1 MAALY
6 EYRDS
11 SFSRKHRLQLIED
24 SFNRGMQFTNT
35 PLTEGFVKL
44 LVNFDMQDGGA
55 SVVPRLG
62 LRATKILTPQTVD
75 EDTVTGYEQIIAARE
90 QNIEQRTMPQFF
102 IRDSLNETPIGN
114 LRRGPLTML
123 SSNNVMNGNGYPIAA
138 EHYVQKD
145 YPDASYILP
154 QNAEIHGI
162 PLDTPTTLTKHVGT
176 YGWAQRYYFFDPM
189 LKKLVHTEWDDV
201 AATFKFTVEEPKS
214 ITTNTAVTWG
224 YNMLAENPYAFENKW
239 SAGGGIIDFDGILP
253 YNTNGQ
259 LNLTPVTNE
268 QLDFRLYY
276 SVPEGVRY
284 HLIWEWRSTRTDSWT
299 TLQAKD
305 VQFTTLLDL
314 HVPFS
319 PPDSGIIMRVSAY
332 GYTEV
337 SGEWVRNTFTDAVI
351 AVGFN
356 FDKTEYGNTVNAN
369 NKTYTIPHATGMV
382 YWKNRLVVWGV
393 PEDPTLLF
401 ASDVNDPTYFP
412 YPNNCETFDEPVK
425 YAIPFMDYLLVFT
438 STQLYMLTLTP
449 DGLGWTTQSLQNNLT
464 IADWD
469 IHLIQVVKNMVFF
482 RSGNYYY
489 MIVPKAGSQTG
500 ELTLATI
507 SKPLY
512 YLFDNFKENVE
523 NALYDV
529 YDYRG
534 PLTLLHYYNYLDF
547 EDIHNVYVFQT
558 DKAEYINFCILYNI
572 ADRSWR
578 IYTFGSQS
586 IRTPYKAD
594 ATQRGTLCSLSSALV
609 DEQEVATPLLFQFL
623 VQRDDW
629 YIPRH
634 HTIET
639 IDDLFKTNHVFHNW
653 QHMDM
658 GYREHSSNFKKRY
671 RELQFVINN
680 ISNQALD
687 LYTDFYIDGE
697 QRKNRYVYEVVH
709 DVDPESPRYGLI
721 TVEKVLADPV
731 TAPAT
736 TALGSDEEDFLA
748 WRLDNSRFPD
758 VAFWKVRLPVSGK
771 GYTPRFCFTSRNEF
785 IYELLNVSF
794 VYRALGSR

>member
-24 SFNRGMQFTNT
+24 KFGSGMQYTNT
-35 PLTEGFVKL
+35 PLPEGFVKT
-44 LVNFDMQDGGA
+44 LVNFDMHDSGSA
-55 SVVPRLG
+55 VTPRRG
-62 LRATKILTPQTVD
+62 LRATKILTPQAVA
-75 EDTVTGYEQIIAARE
+75 ENTVTGTEQIVAAKE
-90 QNIEQRTMPQFF
+90 QNIEHRVMPQFF
-102 IRDSLNETPIGN
+102 VRNGLYETPINGI
-114 LRRGPLTML
+114 RRGPLTML
-123 SSNNVMNGNGYPIAA
+123 SGNNVLNGEGYPINA
-138 EHYVQKD
+138 ERYAQVD
-145 YPDASYILP
+145 YPDAAYVLP
-154 QNAEIHGI
+154 ENAEIHGL
-162 PLDTPTTLTKHVGT
+162 PLESPNTLTKHVGA
-176 YGWAQRYYFFDPM
+176 YAWAQRYYFFDPAI
-189 LKKLVHTEWDDV
+189 KKLVHSEWDTDTS
-201 AATFKFTVEEPKS
+201 AFKFTVEEAKS
-214 ITTNTAVTWG
+214 ISTNQAVTWG
-224 YNMLAENPYAFENKW
+224 YNMLASNPYAFENKW

-253 YNTNGQ
+253 YNANGQ

-276 SVPEGVRY
+276 SVPEGLKY
-284 HLIWEWRSTRTDSWT
+284 HLVWEWRSTATDSWT

-305 VQFTTLLDL
+305 VQFDTLLDL

-319 PPDSGIIMRVSAY
+319 PPDAAIIMRVMAY
-332 GYTEV
+332 GYTEKD
-337 SGEWVRNTFTDAVI
+337 GDWVRNNYTDATI

-356 FDKTEYGNTVNAN
+356 FDKNEYGNTVNAN
-369 NKTYTIPHATGMV
+369 NKTYTIPHATGMT
-382 YWKNRLVVWGV
+382 YWKNRLVCWGV
-393 PEDPTLLF
+393 PEDPTILF

-412 YPNNCETFDEPVK
+412 YPNNVETFDEPVK
-425 YAIPFMDYLLVFT
+425 YAVPFMDYLLVFT
-438 STQLYMLTLTP
+438 STQLHMLTLTQ
-449 DGLGWTTQSLQNNLT
+449 DGMGWTTQRLQNNLT

-489 MIVPKAGSQTG
+489 MIVPKSGSNG
-500 ELTLATI
+500 ELSLATI

-512 YLFDNFKENVE
+512 YFFDNFKENVE
-523 NALYDV
+523 TVLYEV

-534 PLTLLHYYNYLDF
+534 PLTLMHYYNYLDF

-572 ADRSWR
+572 TDRSWR
-578 IYTFGSQS
+578 IYVFGSQA
-586 IRTPYKAD
+586 IRIPYKAD
-594 ATQRGTLCSLSSALV
+594 ATQRGTLCSLSSAISSAR
-609 DEQEVATPLLFQFL
+609 EVGTPLLFQFS
-623 VQRDDW
+623 VERDDW
-629 YIPRH
+629 YIPKR
-634 HTIET
+634 HTIDT
-639 IDDLFKTNHVFHNW
+639 IDQEFGVQHVFRNW

-680 ISNQALD
+680 ISNRALD
-687 LYTDFYIDGE
+687 FYSDFYIDGE

-709 DVDPESPRYGLI
+709 DIDPQSPHYGLI

-731 TAPAT
+731 TAPAST
-736 TALGSDEEDFLA
+736 TLGQDEHDTHA

-771 GYTPRFCFTSRNEF
+771 GYTPRFSFTSRNED

>member
-6 EYRDS
+6 EYRS
-11 SFSRKHRLQLIED
+11 TSFQRQHRLQLIED
-24 SFNRGMQFTNT
+24 KFGSGMQYTNT
-35 PLTEGFVKL
+35 PLPEGFVKS
-44 LVNFDMQDGGA
+44 LVNFDMHDDGGA
-55 SVVPRLG
+55 LTPRLG
-62 LRATKILTPQTVD
+62 LRSKEILTPQSVTAGTVR
-75 EDTVTGYEQIIAARE
+75 GNEQIVAARE
-90 QNIEQRTMPQFF
+90 QNITHKTMPQFF
-102 IRDSLNETPIGN
+102 VNTGLTGSSIQNIHKGK
-114 LRRGPLTML
+114 LTML
-123 SSNNVMNGNGYPIAA
+123 SGTNVLNTNGYPISA
-138 EHYVQKD
+138 EYYNQVD
-145 YPDASYILP
+145 YPDAAYVLP
-154 QNAEIHGI
+154 QNAEIHNI
-162 PLDTPTTLTKHVGT
+162 PLETTNTLTKHVGT
-176 YGWAQRYYFFDPM
+176 YGWAQRYYFFDPA
-189 LKKLVHTEWDDV
+189 LKKLVHSEWDETTS
-201 AATFKFTVEEPKS
+201 AFKYTVEEAKS

-239 SAGGGIIDFDGILP
+239 SASGGIIDFDGILP
-253 YNTNGQ
+253 YSANGQ

-276 SVPEGVRY
+276 SVPEGIRY
-284 HLIWEWRSTRTDSWT
+284 HIVWEWRSTATDSWT
-299 TLQAKD
+299 VLQAKD
-305 VQFTTLLDL
+305 VQFATLLDL

-319 PPDSGIIMRVSAY
+319 PPDAALIMRVSAY
-332 GYTEV
+332 GYTQKDAD
-337 SGEWVRNTFTDAVI
+337 WVRNTFTDATI

-356 FDKTEYGNTVNAN
+356 FNKTEYGNTVNAN
-369 NKTYTIPHATGMV
+369 NKTYSIPHASGMT

-425 YAIPFMDYLLVFT
+425 YAVPFMDYLLVFT
-438 STQLYMLTLTP
+438 STQLHMLTLTQ
-449 DGLGWTTQSLQNNLT
+449 DGLGWTTQRLQNNLT

-489 MIVPKAGSQTG
+489 MIVPKAGSSGG
-500 ELTLATI
+500 ELALATI

-523 NALYDV
+523 EILYEV

-558 DKAEYINFCILYNI
+558 DRAEYINFCLLYNI
-572 ADRSWR
+572 ASRSWR
-578 IYTFGSQS
+578 IYTFGSQA

-594 ATQRGTLCSLSSALV
+594 ATQRGTLCSLSSAMV
-609 DEQEVATPLLFQFL
+609 GEQEVATPLLFQFST
-623 VQRDDW
+623 VREDW
-629 YIPRH
+629 YIPKH
-634 HTIET
+634 HTIDT
-639 IDDLFKTNHVFHNW
+639 IDQVLAVQHTFRNW

-687 LYTDFYIDGE
+687 FHSDFYIDGE
-697 QRKNRYVYEVVH
+697 QRKNRYIYEVVH
-709 DVDPESPRYGLI
+709 DIDPASPNYGLI
-721 TVEKVLADPV
+721 TVEKKLSDPV

-736 TALGSDEEDFLA
+736 TALGDSETDFTA

-771 GYTPRFCFTSRNEF
+771 GYTPRFSFTSRNES

-794 VYRALGSR
+794 IYRALGSR